1 MVKPVTMKKK
11 IIIGLIFCAMLL
23 GIFMA
28 DDWQQRRFATLRYG
42 YQCME
47 QCQYE
52 DAVTAFE
59 KYLDVNSDI
68 YWHLLEAVNRDER
81 YYRENVNDSLE
92 ECLRILANQNIMR
105 IKQISK
111 NKDIIKKIPGSI
123 SHHFREFLCIQVI
136 FCHLPAYFDRLPKR
150 HLHLF

>member
-1 MVKPVTMKKK
+1 MSWRIDEDSLIEVKSVAMKKK

-23 GIFMA
+23 GMFMA

-52 DAVTAFE
+52 EAVTAFE
-59 KYLDVNSDI
+59 KYLHVNSDM

-92 ECLRILANQNIMR
+92 ECLRLQEKTYQSGM
-105 IKQISK
+105 
-111 NKDIIKKIPGSI
+111 
-123 SHHFREFLCIQVI
+123 
-136 FCHLPAYFDRLPKR
+136 
-150 HLHLF
+150 